1 MGLQLDGDIQ
11 KFEEAAAAGDPGALY
26 DLGLIY
32 STGRDGTP
40 GDYVIAHKWF
50 NLAVLRGYEPALG
63 RARRGRPSDE
73 PRRDCPGPA
82 AGPRMGRDPLG
93 PRP

>member
-1 MGLQLDGDIQ
+1 MSLQLDGDIQ

-50 NLAVLRGYEPALG
+50 NLAVLRGYEPALVE
-63 RARRGRPSDE
+63 RAEVALQMSHEEISQAQRLARE
-73 PRRDCPGPA
+73 WVA
-82 AGPRMGRDPLG
+82 TH
-93 PRP
+93 